1 MPVYYYHKKDFSWEI
16 PINNLS
22 ELLDKLTYLDAINLQ
37 LLPDDE
43 TSEIS
48 EITDLTEDELAFLN
62 AREFKPMKH
71 QIDAINFMLK
81 TKSSLLLDS
90 MGLGKSCEMIWYAE
104 ILKRR
109 KLIEHCLI
117 ICGVNS
123 LKQNWKKEIQ
133 KFSSEKCLVLGERI
147 TRTGSIRYTPI
158 AARAEQLR
166 NQISEF
172 FTVINLEAIRDDR
185 ILESFTKSKNSFG
198 LICFDEAHKAATK
211 TSQQGHNLLKM
222 DSAYKVA
229 ATGTLLTNSPLSCYV
244 PLYWTGNDHSTLTMY
259 KSQYCNFGG
268 FNNSQ
273 VVGYKNL
280 DLLKDEL
287 EHCSIRRTLDQVR
300 DSMPQ
305 KTVVTELVEMSEA
318 DRKFYEAIRDGVKE
332 EADKIDLKSG
342 NLLALTTRLRQAT
355 ACPSVLSTDP
365 PESTKV
371 DRCCEIVEE
380 LVEQGEKVVILS
392 MFKETVAVLQ
402 TKLGRFRPSVNTG
415 DIPDYVVS
423 KNVDRFQ
430 NDPDEKVFIGTWA
443 KVSTG
448 LTLNAAAYMVCID
461 TPYTYA
467 MTSQGTDRI
476 WRVNNTRPAFI
487 TILADAGTI
496 DERVLE
502 IVNTKKELSEYII
515 DDVQNAFAEVNLND
529 ELRKIIA
536 DL

>member
-1 MPVYYYHKKDFSWEI
+1 
-16 PINNLS
+16 
-22 ELLDKLTYLDAINLQ
+22 
-37 LLPDDE
+37 
-43 TSEIS
+43 
-48 EITDLTEDELAFLN
+48 
-62 AREFKPMKH
+62 
-71 QIDAINFMLK
+71 
-81 TKSSLLLDS
+81 
-90 MGLGKSCEMIWYAE
+90 
-104 ILKRR
+104 
-109 KLIEHCLI
+109 
-117 ICGVNS
+117 
-123 LKQNWKKEIQ
+123 
-133 KFSSEKCLVLGERI
+133 
-147 TRTGSIRYTPI
+147 
-158 AARAEQLR
+158 
-166 NQISEF
+166 
-172 FTVINLEAIRDDR
+172 
-185 ILESFTKSKNSFG
+185 
-198 LICFDEAHKAATK
+198 
-211 TSQQGHNLLKM
+211 M

-402 TKLGRFRPSVNTG
+402 TKLERFRPSVNTG

-430 NDPDEKVFIGTWA
+430 NDPNEKVFIGTWA